1 MNYRLESDSVGEKQV
16 PIDAY
21 YGVQTLRAFEN
32 FNITGRKQPAVI
44 VESLAEIKKACAIT
58 NKKANDIPEEIAD
71 AIIAACDDILAG
83 KFHDQFITDP
93 IQGGAGTS
101 TNMNANEVVANIAL
115 EKLGKEKGDYKFCH
129 PNDHVNNAQS
139 TNDVYPTALKLAIYK
154 TGLKLLAKLDE
165 LDVALMEKADE
176 FKDILKI
183 GRTQL
188 MDAVPITLGQE
199 FKAYASAVKRG
210 KRIIAASLEEMKTV
224 NMAATAIGTGINTS
238 EYFFHHVVEDLAEVT
253 GIDLVQAEDMV
264 DGTQNIDAFSVVSGA
279 LKTMAIAL
287 SKMAND
293 IRLMNGG
300 PKAGLGEITIPA
312 KQNGSSIMPGKINPV
327 IPEVLN
333 QCCFGVI
340 GNDMTVTMACEA
352 GQLELNAFEPV
363 VFDRIYDSMN
373 MLMNGVDTFIV
384 NCVKGIVANE
394 DKCHDLLYNSTGFV
408 TALCPVLG
416 YKKSAEIAKD
426 FLKNGTPI
434 VEGALAAGLT
444 QEQLDEMLNPDKLAR
459 QFEKK

>member
-58 NKKANDIPEEIAD
+58 NKKANDVPAEIAD
-71 AIIAACDDILAG
+71 AIVAACDDILAG
-83 KFHDQFITDP
+83 LFHDQFITDP

-101 TNMNANEVVANIAL
+101 TNMNANEVIANIAL

-165 LDVALMEKADE
+165 LDAALMEKADE

-210 KRIIAASLEEMKTV
+210 KRIIKAALEEMKTV

-238 EYFFHHVVEDLAEVT
+238 EYFFHHIVEDLAEVT

-373 MLMNGVDTFIV
+373 MLMNGVDTFII
-384 NCVKGIVANE
+384 NCVKGIIANE

>member
-16 PIDAY
+16 PVDAY
-21 YGVQTLRAFEN
+21 YGVQTLRAVEN
-32 FNITGRKQPAVI
+32 FNITGIKQPAVI

-58 NKKANDIPEEIAD
+58 NKKANDVPAEIAD
-71 AIIAACDDILAG
+71 AIVAACDDILAG

-238 EYFFHHVVEDLAEVT
+238 EYFFHHIVEDLAEVT

>member
-58 NKKANDIPEEIAD
+58 NKKANDVPAEIAD
-71 AIIAACDDILAG
+71 AIVAACDDILAG
-83 KFHDQFITDP
+83 LFHDQFITDP

-101 TNMNANEVVANIAL
+101 TNMNANEVIANIAL

-154 TGLKLLAKLDE
+154 TGLILLAKLDE
-165 LDVALMEKADE
+165 LDAALMEKADE

-210 KRIIAASLEEMKTV
+210 KRIIKAALEEMKTV

-238 EYFFHHVVEDLAEVT
+238 EYFFHHIVEDLAEVT

-264 DGTQNIDAFSVVSGA
+264 DGPQNNDAFSVVSGA

-373 MLMNGVDTFIV
+373 MLMNGVDTFII
-384 NCVKGIVANE
+384 NCVKGIIANE

>member
-58 NKKANDIPEEIAD
+58 NKKANDVPAEIAD
-71 AIIAACDDILAG
+71 AIVAACDDILAG
-83 KFHDQFITDP
+83 LFHDQFITDP

-101 TNMNANEVVANIAL
+101 TNMNANEVIANIAL

-165 LDVALMEKADE
+165 LDAALMEKADE

-210 KRIIAASLEEMKTV
+210 KRIIKAALEEMKTV

-238 EYFFHHVVEDLAEVT
+238 EYFFHHIVEDLAEVT

-373 MLMNGVDTFIV
+373 MLMNGVDTFII
-384 NCVKGIVANE
+384 N
-394 DKCHDLLYNSTGFV
+394 
-408 TALCPVLG
+408 
-416 YKKSAEIAKD
+416 
-426 FLKNGTPI
+426 
-434 VEGALAAGLT
+434 
-444 QEQLDEMLNPDKLAR
+444 
-459 QFEKK
+459 